1 MSAHFHPQFP
11 NSDIIRY
18 QRAGREAASAACL
31 GKQQSLWNLQNH
43 AGTLLEHCRNL
54 AGTEILREFSG
65 KLAGILLVWNILLS
79 RALLEPCPPAG
90 TSWWSLSGTMP
101 CCNLPALPSL
111 SLEPLAGR
119 NLVGRLA
126 QPLQVCFRFSRMR
139 IRVLV

>member
-1 MSAHFHPQFP
+1 MSAHFHSQFP

-43 AGTLLEHCRNL
+43 AETLLEHCRNL

-65 KLAGILLVWNILLS
+65 KLVGILLVWNILLS

-101 CCNLPALPSL
+101 CCNLPALPRVFRWNL
-111 SLEPLAGR
+111 LLAGTLSEGWR
-119 NLVGRLA
+119 NPCRCVFA
-126 QPLQVCFRFSRMR
+126 FPECV
-139 IRVLV
+139 

>member
-18 QRAGREAASAACL
+18 QRAGREAASAACH

-79 RALLEPCPPAG
+79 GALLEPCPP
-90 TSWWSLSGTMP
+90 
-101 CCNLPALPSL
+101 
-111 SLEPLAGR
+111 AGR